1 MIVDLHCHS
10 NVSDGALSP
19 AAVVQRAATRG
30 VEMLALTDHDQLK
43 GLAEAAEAAHAA
55 GIAFVP
61 GVEVSV
67 TWRGSTVHVVGLQI
81 DPGSAVLEAGLA
93 QVRSGR
99 LRRAEA
105 MGRGLAAAG
114 IAGAF
119 EGALR
124 HVANEEMIGRTHFA
138 RHLAD
143 VGVVGSTREAFRD
156 FLVPGK
162 PGYVAH
168 RWADLAAALAWI
180 REAGGVAVLAH
191 PGRYRY
197 SAAAREDLL
206 REFRQA
212 GGSGIEIVTSGH
224 SEDQR
229 QLFRALARSFGL
241 QASRGSD
248 FHAPDEGV
256 EFGALP
262 DDTVALPRIWDAW
275 VA

>member
-10 NVSDGALSP
+10 NVSDGALAP
-19 AAVVQRAATRG
+19 AAVVRRAAQKG
-30 VEMLALTDHDQLK
+30 VEMLALTDHDQLA
-43 GLAEAAEAAHAA
+43 GLAEAAAAAQEA

-67 TWRGSTVHVVGLQI
+67 TWRGGTVHVVGLQI
-81 DPGSAVLEAGLA
+81 DPRNRSLEAALA

-99 LRRAEA
+99 LRRADA
-105 MGRGLAAAG
+105 MGQSLAQAG
-114 IAGAF
+114 IAGCF

-124 HVANEEMIGRTHFA
+124 LVANEEMIGRAHFA
-138 RHLAD
+138 RYLAEI
-143 VGVVGSTREAFRD
+143 GVVGSVREAFRK
-156 FLVPGK
+156 FLVPGR

-168 RWADLAAALAWI
+168 QWAELEAAVGWI
-180 REAGGVAVLAH
+180 RAAGGTAVLAH

-197 SAAAREDLL
+197 SAAARDELL

-212 GGSGIEIVTSGH
+212 GGMGLEVVTSSH
-224 SEDQR
+224 STDQQ
-229 QLFRALARSFGL
+229 QLFAALARSFGL

-248 FHAPDEGV
+248 FHAPEEGV

-262 DDTVALPRIWDAW
+262 DDPESLPAVWKDWAG
-275 VA
+275 